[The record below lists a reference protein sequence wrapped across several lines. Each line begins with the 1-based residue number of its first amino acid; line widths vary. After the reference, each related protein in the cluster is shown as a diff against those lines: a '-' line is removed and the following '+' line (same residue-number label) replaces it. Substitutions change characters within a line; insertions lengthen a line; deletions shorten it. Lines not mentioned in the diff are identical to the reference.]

1 MKVRSSIGNIAWSLG
16 YVFFIA
22 MVIRVAGIS
31 QPIPVSAAVQKDGQK
46 FIEEAFSINRQVRVT
61 KIKVGPDIRKFKEPF
76 DDSDD
81 WIRKVSFEVESI
93 AAKPIVFLTVNLN
106 FPESTSSGSMM
117 SYPILLGIRPN
128 VKTSNSSGSPLK
140 LMPGE
145 KLEISVNG
153 HYDELARFVG
163 TRHSMNQLHRV
174 QVEIGFINFDDDT
187 AWTAG
192 SFLRLDPNNPLHY
205 FNIGTTPPN

>member
-31 QPIPVSAAVQKDGQK
+31 QPIPVIAAVQKDGQK

-117 SYPILLGIRPN
+117 SYPIQLGIRPN
-128 VKTSNSSGSPLK
+128 VKTSNSPGTPLK

-145 KLEISVNG
+145 KLEIAVNG
-153 HYDELARFVG
+153 HYDELARFMES
-163 TRHSMNQLHRV
+163 RHSMNQLHRV